1 MRGFRPSRFSPVDEF
16 EEDHQRDKDSN
27 VQRYARRAEAGMPL
41 FDAAYLMGEMAPRP
55 SEIIPRD

>member
-1 MRGFRPSRFSPVDEF
+1 VDEF

-55 SEIIPRD
+55 SELVPRD